1 MPRSIP
7 SLYSMLFGAYAFSA
21 HLFWRSRDVN
31 TYLQHEMQ
39 IAVFY
44 CFECC
49 RLPLYKLQT
58 KYYVESERESESKT
72 ATIYARPALHVVSS
86 RSISNEPTAKTS
98 CSNSFKLFYTYASV
112 RRATPFSLK
121 QTSGFFYTVW
131 MCACLCE
138 WVGKNWCIA
147 FVYSAFRD
155 RFSLQLPPLLRLH
168 FALCVSA
175 LWPGLFAP
183 RFFSYFR
190 LSPG

>member
-1 MPRSIP
+1 MKCASHLANILHKTTAVHVHFLLLSSLLKHVQTHHMPRSIP

-112 RRATPFSLK
+112 RRATPFPLK

-138 WVGKNWCIA
+138 
-147 FVYSAFRD
+147 
-155 RFSLQLPPLLRLH
+155 
-168 FALCVSA
+168 
-175 LWPGLFAP
+175 
-183 RFFSYFR
+183 
-190 LSPG
+190 